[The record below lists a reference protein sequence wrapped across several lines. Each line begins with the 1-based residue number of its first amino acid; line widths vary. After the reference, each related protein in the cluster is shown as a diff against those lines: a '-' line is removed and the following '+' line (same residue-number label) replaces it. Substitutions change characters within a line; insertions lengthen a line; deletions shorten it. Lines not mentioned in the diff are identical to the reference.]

1 MNVDEQTIKR
11 VINEHGDMIYRL
23 ALHYVRD
30 RDDAEDVVQ
39 EVLLAYLLKVLDD
52 LRAEKAWL
60 IRVTINKSLN
70 IIKKRNK
77 YVIKPDVQDMLE
89 IACTDDE
96 DNDVLNQIRKLNE
109 FDRKIVF
116 LKYYEGYT
124 SDEIGKMVHR
134 SGSLIRKRLMK
145 IKETLK
151 GFFEEG

>member
-1 MNVDEQTIKR
+1 MDVDELTINR
-11 VINEHGDMIYRL
+11 VIKEHGDMIFRL

-39 EVLLAYLLKVLDD
+39 EVLLAYLLNVPDD
-52 LRAEKAWL
+52 LRAEKAWI

-70 IIKKRNK
+70 LIKKRNK
-77 YVIKPDVQDMLE
+77 YVKTDVQDMKE
-89 IACTDDE
+89 IASTFDDNE
-96 DNDVLNQIRKLNE
+96 VLSQVRRLNE
-109 FDRKIVF
+109 FDREIVY

-124 SDEIGKMVHR
+124 SDEIGKMVHK
-134 SGSLIRKRLMK
+134 SGSYIRKRLMK

>member
-39 EVLLAYLLKVLDD
+39 EVLLAYLLKVPDD

-77 YVIKPDVQDMLE
+77 YVIKPDVQDML
-89 IACTDDE
+89 
-96 DNDVLNQIRKLNE
+96 
-109 FDRKIVF
+109 
-116 LKYYEGYT
+116 
-124 SDEIGKMVHR
+124 
-134 SGSLIRKRLMK
+134 
-145 IKETLK
+145 
-151 GFFEEG
+151 